1 MRRAMFY
8 IDRAL
13 DLFLLNTSKENTA
26 TCLKAGDYEVLT
38 CLLAIARFF
47 FSYVRFPFYRS
58 YPSDVKLNTP
68 HSNVPLFIFLS
79 HLILMLFL

>member
-47 FSYVRFPFYRS
+47 LATCVFPYIA
-58 YPSDVKLNTP
+58 VTL
-68 HSNVPLFIFLS
+68 V
-79 HLILMLFL
+79 M